1 MSVTVFLELNLKSE
15 NVNDLTSFMRDELHY
30 TRGFDGCNSIGV
42 QTNQDD
48 GCISAPHE
56 RIFQRRLPLGT
67 RRFSCLPEYTIN
79 ACEIR
84 SVKNCQEDYFARSPF
99 GRLES
104 GIVET

>member
-48 GCISAPHE
+48 PSNMVLVENWDAKEQFEKYLGWRTE
-56 RIFQRRLPLGT
+56 RGDVEKMGAWLTGPPSIRYFD
-67 RRFSCLPEYTIN
+67 N
-79 ACEIR
+79 AG
-84 SVKNCQEDYFARSPF
+84 V
-99 GRLES
+99 
-104 GIVET
+104 